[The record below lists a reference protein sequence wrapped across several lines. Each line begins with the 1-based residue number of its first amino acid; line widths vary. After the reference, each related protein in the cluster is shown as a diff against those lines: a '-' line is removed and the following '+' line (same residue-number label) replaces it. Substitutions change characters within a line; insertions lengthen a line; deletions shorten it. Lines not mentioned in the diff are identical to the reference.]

1 MKLFKYKQFIKESV
15 KGIFQYTRSFDN
27 IKILIEGAKKD
38 YPQDIRNLEL
48 LRADLYSEIVENCST
63 TISYSDLASGYKDP
77 DEDFNRIQSEIEKRG
92 FTLEVI
98 GLLFSDDVNKKIGD
112 FKSFIRKYDLDNS
125 NGEIDIYLY
134 KINEKLNLG
143 TQVFLGGEGWAS
155 FINDPDTEELGYE
168 VIIKY
173 AYGYHKTN
181 YGELVLKQSGFN
193 KTEDFIEWT
202 FENLKR
208 NIVSEITDD
217 TYRGKKI
224 KVEGI
229 DEILKVDDFESLLNK
244 HFVENDNQL
253 LFMIEEFFDDVY
265 SKVKNIYS
273 DEEFNDMCEVWK
285 ENFSDLIRSRLND
298 LSMNIE
304 FKLEVLP
311 ELFKIT

>member
-15 KGIFQYTRSFDN
+15 SY
-27 IKILIEGAKKD
+27 IKDYIDGAKKD
-38 YPQDIRNLEL
+38 YPQDIRNLER
-48 LRADLYSEIVENCST
+48 LRNDFYSEIVENCST

-77 DEDFNRIQSEIEKRG
+77 DEDFNRIQSEIEKKG

-98 GLLFSDDVNKKIGD
+98 GLLFSDDINKKIGD
-112 FKSFIRKYDLDNS
+112 FKSFIRKFNLDNS

-155 FINDPDTEELGYE
+155 FINNPDTQELGYE

-208 NIVSEITDD
+208 NIVSEITDA
-217 TYRGKKI
+217 TYRWKKSRI